1 MSDEGISFD
10 DLITE
15 CIDVD
20 PDDYVL
26 PSYST
31 AGRILV
37 HALGLAHPYES
48 GLDNVYRF
56 STEVLDHDGCAF
68 WIQEGEGFDYWL
80 DNVDELEVP
89 GYYVIEGIV
98 GTYHR
103 GDWWTTDDYVV
114 WDWGPVRPATE
125 EEIASAALAD
135 VKK

>member
-1 MSDEGISFD
+1 MHTLQERATRLSHSNVGRLAAGHGDPNLARICRVIAGDEARHEAFY
-10 DLITE
+10 TRMM
-15 CIDVD
+15 
-20 PDDYVL
+20 
-26 PSYST
+26 
-31 AGRILV
+31 A
-37 HALGLAHPYES
+37 
-48 GLDNVYRF
+48 
-56 STEVLDHDGCAF
+56 EVLDHDGCAF